1 MRSVGTD
8 PERDRHDI
16 ELLKSVIRTVM
27 ARHKDDEKIS
37 PFQIATEVLGQT
49 TAQIRYVSSHLQIRQ
64 LTRGMCRHDYDD
76 KDHRQPFLPNLPL
89 VQRRYPAEDG
99 SGYIKAEVLDKAD
112 GKFNV
117 RRLRGK
123 GNKIISHSNQLELY
137 LRDRIADWDDDVDEQ
152 GNVVEL

>member
-1 MRSVGTD
+1 MRSVGSD
-8 PERDRHDI
+8 PARDRQDI
-16 ELLKSVIRTVM
+16 ETLKSAIRTVM
-27 ARHKDDEKIS
+27 AKHEDDEKIS
-37 PFQIATEVLGQT
+37 PFQIATEVMRQT

-64 LTRGMCRHDYDD
+64 LARGMCRHDHDG

-123 GNKIISHSNQLELY
+123 GNAIISHSNQLELY
-137 LRDRIADWDDDVDEQ
+137 LRDRIADWDDDADEQ
-152 GNVVEL
+152 ETGS